1 MPSLTTSQHRT
12 SRLRQRMGLS
22 AVLAT
27 LLSGCATFSPDGG
40 FAPIAQTARQH
51 LGQATQWARSESD
64 LRLIEQR
71 VTELLAA
78 PMTTETALQIA
89 LLNNRNLQARYQ
101 ALGIAE
107 AELVQASRWPNPRL
121 GLTRLVRGGE
131 VEIERSLGFDLG
143 HLITLPLRREMA
155 TRQLAAT
162 QHSVTMDMLAL
173 ADQVRKAQV
182 MALADEQSL
191 AYLRQVKQA
200 ADAGAELARRMA
212 LAGNWTALQQAR
224 EHGFYAQAT
233 LALARGEQQRTRS
246 REQLIRLLGLWGAQ
260 TQFTLP
266 ERLPDLPNLP
276 NQLTDQP
283 DIEQRAMAQRLDVAA
298 AKQQLD
304 DLAHSLGLSRVAGLA
319 NALEAGVQRNTS
331 NAQPTQRAWQIG
343 FEIPLFDSGDA
354 RQAKA
359 QAQYQ
364 QAVHSAAQLAVNA
377 RSEVREA
384 YLGYRSAYD
393 IARHYRD
400 DMVPAA
406 QRVMDEN
413 LLRYNGMLIGVFELL
428 AERRAQIATVNAAID
443 ALRDFWLA
451 QADLDRALL
460 GKPSAGGMLM
470 SPGMSAGGTAAGVA
484 TGASTGAAPAH

>member
-1 MPSLTTSQHRT
+1 MPSLTTSARPPSLQ
-12 SRLRQRMGLS
+12 RQPMGLL

-27 LLSGCATFSPDGG
+27 VLTGCANLSPDGG
-40 FAPIAQTARQH
+40 FEPIAQTARQH
-51 LGQATQWARSESD
+51 LGQPTQWARSEGD
-64 LRLIEQR
+64 LLLIEKR
-71 VTELLAA
+71 VAELLAGPLTLEA
-78 PMTTETALQIA
+78 ALQIA
-89 LLNNRNLQARYQ
+89 LLNNRHLQARYQ

-121 GLTRLVRGGE
+121 GFTRLVRGGE

-155 TRQLAAT
+155 TRQLADT
-162 QHSVTMDMLAL
+162 QRSVAMDMLAL
-173 ADQVRKAQV
+173 ADQVRKAHV

-224 EHGFYAQAT
+224 EHGFYAMAT

-260 TQFTLP
+260 AQFTLP
-266 ERLPDLPNLP
+266 ERLPNLP
-276 NQLTDQP
+276 DQPTDQP

-298 AKQQLD
+298 AQQQLD
-304 DLAHSLGLSRVAGLA
+304 DLARSLGVTRITGLVS
-319 NALEAGVQRNTS
+319 ALEVGIQRNSS
-331 NAQPTQRAWQIG
+331 NAQPIQRAWEIG
-343 FEIPLFDSGDA
+343 FEIPLFDRGDA
-354 RQAKA
+354 RLALA
-359 QAQYQ
+359 QAQYL
-364 QAVHSAAQLAVNA
+364 QAAHSAAQLAVNA

-400 DMVPAA
+400 DMVPSA

-460 GKPSAGGMLM
+460 GKPGTGAALM
-470 SPGMSAGGTAAGVA
+470 APGMASGGAAAGVA
-484 TGASTGAAPAH
+484 TGTAPAH